1 MLSLDAE
8 NTNQSPG
15 DIVRRNN
22 LFGMNSPSNQYSNYD
37 RGGMVGL
44 QTVPPKAT
52 SSAAVTG
59 QKGLN

>member
-22 LFGMNSPSNQYSNYD
+22 LFGMNSPSNQYGNYD
-37 RGGMVGL
+37 RAMVGL
-44 QTVPPKAT
+44 QTVPPKVA
-52 SSAAVTG
+52 SSAVTG